1 MKVESNENELTERE
15 KEILFEL
22 VKGLSNKEI
31 AEVLYISD
39 KTVKIHINKIFK
51 TKCEKSIA
59 SSDLC
64 SSKSI
69 GSARL
74 NKKSIKELS
83 CRFILYHKE

>member
-39 KTVKIHINKIFK
+39 KTVKIHINKILK

-64 SSKSI
+64 CSKSI
-69 GSARL
+69 GSVGL
-74 NKKSIKELS
+74 NRDL
-83 CRFILYHKE
+83 

>member
-39 KTVKIHINKIFK
+39 KTVKIHINKILK
-51 TKCEKSIA
+51 TKCEKSMQAVIYA
-59 SSDLC
+59 VRNQLVPLD
-64 SSKSI
+64 
-69 GSARL
+69 
-74 NKKSIKELS
+74 
-83 CRFILYHKE
+83 

>member
-15 KEILFEL
+15 KILFEL

-51 TKCEKSIA
+51 
-59 SSDLC
+59 
-64 SSKSI
+64 
-69 GSARL
+69 
-74 NKKSIKELS
+74 N
-83 CRFILYHKE
+83 